1 MATACARASSSSRYS
16 RLQKKYDAGT
26 RVLAAGGRPG
36 STQPALGEADL
47 DTIGAVPG
55 VTGVTPV
62 MRLSPD
68 YIQWNSHD
76 KYQLSVSPLAGAQ
89 PQLEAGTGLD
99 DAVAEPQLILPANYV
114 AGLGFSDNNQAIGQD
129 AKIGITDATGAM
141 HPITARVTGI
151 QQSALL
157 GGGGAFINKSLSTAL
172 ADAQGTGAPAAHRES
187 PHDHSPWSC
196 HRDAMCHDRSP
207 CLAGSEH
214 QVFRGPSAQ

>member
-1 MATACARASSSSRYS
+1 MATTLPWPPRVPGPLRQVGTAGCKKNTTPGPGSSP
-16 RLQKKYDAGT
+16 Q
-26 RVLAAGGRPG
+26 AAGQDRP
-36 STQPALGEADL
+36 S
-47 DTIGAVPG
+47 
-55 VTGVTPV
+55 
-62 MRLSPD
+62 
-68 YIQWNSHD
+68 SHD

-141 HPITARVTGI
+141 HPITARITGI

-172 ADAQGTGAPAAHRES
+172 ADAQGTGAPAAHRGS
-187 PHDHSPWSC
+187 PHDHSP
-196 HRDAMCHDRSP
+196 
-207 CLAGSEH
+207 
-214 QVFRGPSAQ
+214 